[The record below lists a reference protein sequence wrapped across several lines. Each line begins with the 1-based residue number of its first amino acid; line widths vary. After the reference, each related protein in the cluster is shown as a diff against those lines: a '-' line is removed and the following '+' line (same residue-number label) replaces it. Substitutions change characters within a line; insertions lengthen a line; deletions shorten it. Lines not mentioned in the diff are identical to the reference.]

1 MLVAAILFSW
11 IFILSLYMGWIDG
24 KTEPKGIIDFTT
36 FTVWGLIGCFVA
48 IFVYFILVVALS
60 GVPQPIEVKDY
71 EVYSVGNKVQ
81 YIDEDNN
88 IIESS
93 SSYHTQTK
101 QDLNKQYFEIVK
113 YDNSIIWHPDNETLY
128 IPT

>member
-11 IFILSLYMGWIDG
+11 IFISSLYIGWKDG
-24 KTEPKGIIDFTT
+24 KTEPKGTIDFVT
-36 FTVWGLIGCFVA
+36 FTFWGLIGCFVA

-93 SSYHTQTK
+93 SHYHTQTK
-101 QDLNKQYFEIVK
+101 QNLDKQYFEIVK
-113 YDNSIIWHPDNETLY
+113 YDNNIIWHPDTEILY
-128 IPT
+128 IPM